1 MKTLLEKTYLLV
13 AAGIILIGALSF
25 TGVYLFKTET
35 DKNNAYQAGSEARYS
50 EQADLLQ
57 DLYQLQPW
65 QNGLTVQIADA
76 YFQGEDYAHA
86 VTWYTRA
93 DKASLLNATE
103 RLRLGQS
110 LVQTGRIDEAK
121 VIFTELGTRSD
132 LTAENVSTLSQEW
145 RNLGDL
151 EDSLSTILDWISAG
165 NQPDEM
171 MAWNAATLQAVIQ
184 PEDALSEIFQ
194 LTAEM
199 PNLRDELFPLIEIF
213 EKINYTD
220 SERWFE
226 IGRFLFENQEWDL
239 AENAFLQSTRLR
251 PGDSEGWA
259 MLGESKLMQEEEGYP
274 DLVKAIRLNERSR
287 LGRYFLAKYWRE
299 RGQIGIAMK
308 YLESLAAE
316 EPGESLWKIEL
327 AKTAYLGGDT
337 ANALAFYQS
346 AAKIDPGNMSVWQ
359 ALGEFCLVNGIDLK
373 GACEAAV
380 QQSILLGPDD
390 PVSNDLMGWL
400 LLTGGDPDN
409 AMKFLRNSLSKD
421 AGSARS
427 HLHYAQALIGVGDMQ
442 SAKAE
447 LQQAL
452 SLDTGGPIGLT
463 ASRLLQRYFGGE

>member
-35 DKNNAYQAGSEARYS
+35 DKNYAYQAGSEARYND
-50 EQADLLQ
+50 QADLLQ
-57 DLYQLQPW
+57 DLYQIQPW
-65 QNGLTVQIADA
+65 QTGLTVQIADA
-76 YFQGEDYAHA
+76 YFHGEDYANA

-93 DKASLLNATE
+93 DEASLLNATE

-110 LVQTGRIDEAK
+110 LVQTGRMNGAK
-121 VIFTELGTRSD
+121 EIFTELGTRSD
-132 LTAENVSTLSQEW
+132 LAAENVSTLSQEW

-151 EDSLSTILDWISAG
+151 EESLSTILDWISAG

-171 MAWNAATLQAVIQ
+171 MTWKAATLQAAVQ
-184 PEDALSEIFQ
+184 PEDALSVI
-194 LTAEM
+194 LRLNAEM
-199 PNLRDELFPLIEIF
+199 PNLREKLYPLIEIF
-213 EKINYTD
+213 EKINQAD

-226 IGRFLFENQEWDL
+226 IGRFLFDNQEWDL
-239 AENAFLQSTRLR
+239 AENAFLQFTRLR

-259 MLGESKLMQEEEGYP
+259 MLGESKLMHEEEGYP
-274 DLVKAIRLNERSR
+274 DLVKAIRLNEQSR

-299 RGQIGIAMK
+299 RGQTGVATK

-337 ANALAFYQS
+337 ANALAFYKS
-346 AAKIDPGNMSVWQ
+346 AAKIDPGNIRVWQ

-400 LLTGGDPDN
+400 LLTAGDPDN
-409 AMKFLRNSLSKD
+409 AFKFLRNSLRKD

-442 SAKAE
+442 SAKTE
-447 LQQAL
+447 FTLAL
-452 SLDTGGPIGLT
+452 SLDAGGPIGLT
-463 ASRLLQRYFGGE
+463 ASRLLQRYFGEE

>member
-1 MKTLLEKTYLLV
+1 
-13 AAGIILIGALSF
+13 
-25 TGVYLFKTET
+25 
-35 DKNNAYQAGSEARYS
+35 
-50 EQADLLQ
+50 
-57 DLYQLQPW
+57 
-65 QNGLTVQIADA
+65 
-76 YFQGEDYAHA
+76 
-86 VTWYTRA
+86 
-93 DKASLLNATE
+93 
-103 RLRLGQS
+103 
-110 LVQTGRIDEAK
+110 
-121 VIFTELGTRSD
+121 
-132 LTAENVSTLSQEW
+132 
-145 RNLGDL
+145 
-151 EDSLSTILDWISAG
+151 
-165 NQPDEM
+165 
-171 MAWNAATLQAVIQ
+171 MAWKAATLQAVLH
-184 PEDALSEIFQ
+184 PEDALSVILR

-199 PNLRDELFPLIEIF
+199 PNLRQKLDPLIEIL
-213 EKINYTD
+213 EKINQAD
-220 SERWFE
+220 SESWFE
-226 IGRFLFENQEWDL
+226 IGRFLFDNQEWDL

-308 YLESLAAE
+308 YLESMAAE

-337 ANALAFYQS
+337 ANALVFYQS
-346 AAKIDPGNMSVWQ
+346 AAKIDPGNIRVWQ

-400 LLTGGDPDN
+400 LLAGGDPDN
-409 AMKFLRNSLSKD
+409 ALKFMLNSLSKD

-442 SAKAE
+442 SAKEE

-452 SLDTGGPIGLT
+452 SLDTGGPVGLT
-463 ASRLLQRYFGGE
+463 AGRLLQQYFGGE

>member
-1 MKTLLEKTYLLV
+1 MFIYLR
-13 AAGIILIGALSF
+13 S
-25 TGVYLFKTET
+25 ET

-93 DKASLLNATE
+93 DEASLLNATE

-151 EDSLSTILDWISAG
+151 EESLSTILDWISAG

-171 MAWNAATLQAVIQ
+171 MAWNAATLQAVIL
-184 PEDALSEIFQ
+184 PEDALSVILR

-213 EKINYTD
+213 EKINYAD

-251 PGDSEGWA
+251 P
-259 MLGESKLMQEEEGYP
+259 
-274 DLVKAIRLNERSR
+274 VIRKA
-287 LGRYFLAKYWRE
+287 GRC
-299 RGQIGIAMK
+299 
-308 YLESLAAE
+308 
-316 EPGESLWKIEL
+316 
-327 AKTAYLGGDT
+327 
-337 ANALAFYQS
+337 
-346 AAKIDPGNMSVWQ
+346 SVNQ
-359 ALGEFCLVNGIDLK
+359 N
-373 GACEAAV
+373 
-380 QQSILLGPDD
+380 
-390 PVSNDLMGWL
+390 
-400 LLTGGDPDN
+400 
-409 AMKFLRNSLSKD
+409 
-421 AGSARS
+421 
-427 HLHYAQALIGVGDMQ
+427 
-442 SAKAE
+442 
-447 LQQAL
+447 
-452 SLDTGGPIGLT
+452 
-463 ASRLLQRYFGGE
+463 